1 MFRRQKIYNDDYVI
15 QKVTQALAETA
26 EAYGMTMDEAAAVI
40 NQLSNLL
47 QMSGYGI
54 PESYAKVLNELRPAM
69 AQKTE
74 NPNQK
79 SDLEI
84 FEWNGI
90 NAPDKRPQAITITA
104 ENSQWDTNLLD
115 EYFPHWRDP
124 NAFSTEPYLKEE
136 FQIRY
141 DDDWIRE
148 ILEEV

>member
-1 MFRRQKIYNDDYVI
+1 
-15 QKVTQALAETA
+15 
-26 EAYGMTMDEAAAVI
+26 MTMDEAAEVI
-40 NQLSNLL
+40 NQLSNFL
-47 QMSGYGI
+47 QISGYGI
-54 PESYAKVLNELRPAM
+54 PESYEKVLNGLRPAM
-69 AQKTE
+69 VQKTE

-84 FEWNGI
+84 FPLNTDKDKKVILEAEGSKWNT
-90 NAPDKRPQAITITA
+90 D
-104 ENSQWDTNLLD
+104 LLD